1 MNDDAIP
8 PRGRV
13 TLERYEDVWI
23 LSLRGEHDIA
33 TAGYVRELLADCRV
47 AGGDVCIDLTAATF
61 IDSSILATLYDAF
74 QAEVPPRVRIVA
86 PADTP
91 PRRLF
96 DFVGLGDALPIY
108 ETLEAAR
115 VDAQLGQ

>member
-8 PRGRV
+8 PEAHV
-13 TLERYEDVWI
+13 SLERHEDVWI

-33 TAGYVRELLADCRV
+33 TADYVRELLADCRA
-47 AGGDVCIDLTAATF
+47 AGGAVVVDLTAATF
-61 IDSSILATLYDAF
+61 IDSSILAALYDAF
-74 QAEVPPRVRIVA
+74 QADVPPRLRLVA

-96 DFVGLGDALPIY
+96 DFVCLGDVLPIH
-108 ETLEAAR
+108 ETVEAAR
-115 VDAQLGQ
+115 TDELG